1 MESASLE
8 LHDLSPNLN
17 GAALQEQGNTERRK
31 VTSGHYDHIFI
42 YIFVQQQKKK
52 HISHCKK
59 NKTL

>member
-8 LHDLSPNLN
+8 LHDLSPKLN

-31 VTSGHYDHIFI
+31 VQAIIDHIFI

-52 HISHCKK
+52 HLPLQK